1 MDDFGTALLTALGL
15 VLVLEGL
22 FYALG
27 AEAMQR
33 AMRMLQ
39 EIDPAT
45 LRRAGLA
52 AVAVG
57 VLIVWLARSSG

>member
-1 MDDFGTALLTALGL
+1 MDNLGTALLTAFGL

-27 AEAMQR
+27 AESMQR
-33 AMRMLQ
+33 AMKVLQ
-39 EIDPAT
+39 EMDPGT
-45 LRRAGLA
+45 LRKAGLA

-57 VLIVWLARSSG
+57 VLIVWIARSGA

>member
-1 MDDFGTALLTALGL
+1 MDDLGTALLTALGL

-33 AMRMLQ
+33 AMRMMQ
-39 EIDPAT
+39 DMNPAL
-45 LRRAGLA
+45 LRRAGLI
-52 AVAVG
+52 AVMAG
-57 VLIVWLARSSG
+57 VLLVWLARA